1 MTENETVTSDLPGP
15 VVSAVRNSRQL
26 TLETAKKFAEALSAA
41 AQSVSGH
48 LPGRQLAHR
57 LPAPPFADGLPKLPK
72 LPETETG
79 RAPAPPLRRPAARR
93 AAQVRR
99 RGRRRA
105 APVRR
110 RAGLSCLRGPHAR
123 RDRT

>member
-57 LPAPPFADGLPKLPK
+57 LPAPPFAGGLPKLPQ
-72 LPETETG
+72 LPETETV
-79 RAPAPPLRRPAARR
+79 RAAARHF
-93 AAQVRR
+93 AGPLLAEQRR
-99 RGRRRA
+99 
-105 APVRR
+105 V
-110 RAGLSCLRGPHAR
+110 AGGGGA
-123 RDRT
+123 